1 MKKVLLFLFV
11 AVSFFIVKTIYDA
24 GEFKTITNHFEGDCQ
39 SIFGIDGPEDITI
52 LSNGTALISSD
63 NRWATLAGR
72 PIQGNIYAYD
82 LVDTKPTLNNLTP
95 NLNFDFHPHGIS
107 VFEAP
112 QHIYVFVVNHKQT
125 SHTIEVFTYAE
136 NKLIYYKTI
145 SNEKLVS
152 PNDVVA
158 INENQ
163 FYVTNDHG
171 SHSEFTKT
179 IEDYLQLSSSNV
191 LFYDGENFMVVVEDV
206 KYANGINISPSKE
219 IVYVAETIG
228 KQLSLYTRNTD
239 SNVLTFRKS
248 IYMNTGVDNIE
259 LDQDG
264 NLWIG
269 SHPQMLAFTRH
280 AKNKNNLS
288 PSQVLRVSTDP
299 LPENSVDEI
308 YLDTGEILSGSSV
321 SAVYNKHMLIGAV
334 FADHFLH
341 CTLD

>member
-1 MKKVLLFLFV
+1 LFV
-11 AVSFFIVKTIYDA
+11 GLSLFILKTLNDA
-24 GEFKTITNHFEGDCQ
+24 GEFKTINAHFDGECH

-72 PIQGNIYAYD
+72 PIQGHIYVYD
-82 LVDTKPTLNNLTP
+82 LTDEKPTLINLTID
-95 NLNFDFHPHGIS
+95 LNFNFHPHGIS

-112 QHIYVFVVNHKQT
+112 QHIYVFVVNHKQND
-125 SHTIEVFTYAE
+125 HTIEVFTYTE
-136 NKLIYYKTI
+136 NKLIHHKTI
-145 SNEKLVS
+145 SSEKLVS
-152 PNDVVA
+152 PNDLVA

-171 SHSEFTKT
+171 SHSEFFKT
-179 IEDYLQLSSSNV
+179 VEDYLQLSSSNV
-191 LFYDGENFMVVVEDV
+191 LFYDGNNFTVVVDDV

-219 IVYVAETIG
+219 IVYLAETIG
-228 KQLSLYTRNTD
+228 KRLSFYTRNSV
-239 SNVLTFRKS
+239 SNALSFSKS

-259 LDQDG
+259 LDEDG

-280 AKNKNNLS
+280 AKNGNKLS
-288 PSQVLRVSTDP
+288 PSQVLRVSTDSIS
-299 LPENSVDEI
+299 NDKVDEI

-321 SAVYNKHMLIGAV
+321 SAVYNKNLLIGAV
-334 FADHFLH
+334 FENHFLH

>member
-1 MKKVLLFLFV
+1 MFV
-11 AVSFFIVKTIYDA
+11 ALTYFVIKTLNDA
-24 GEFKTITNHFEGDCQ
+24 GEFKTINNHFKGNCQ

-52 LSNGTALISSD
+52 LSNGIAFISSD
-63 NRWATLAGR
+63 DRWATLAGA
-72 PIQGNIYAYD
+72 PIQGHIYSYD
-82 LVDTKPTLNNLTP
+82 LTDENPALINLTFDLD
-95 NLNFDFHPHGIS
+95 LNFHPHGIS
-107 VFEAP
+107 VTETP
-112 QHIYVFVVNHKQT
+112 QQIYLFVVNHKQNE
-125 SHTIEVFTYAE
+125 HTIEVFRYAE
-136 NKLIYYKTI
+136 NKLIHHKTI
-145 SNEKLVS
+145 SDEKLVS

-171 SHSEFTKT
+171 SHSEFTKI

-191 LFYDGENFMVVVEDV
+191 LFYDGENFIVVVDDV

-239 SNVLTFRKS
+239 SNTLTFRKS

-280 AKNKNNLS
+280 AKNDHNLS
-288 PSQVLRVSTDP
+288 PSQVLRISTDP
-299 LPENSVDEI
+299 LPKHIVDEI

-321 SAVYNKHMLIGAV
+321 SSVYNKHLLIGAV